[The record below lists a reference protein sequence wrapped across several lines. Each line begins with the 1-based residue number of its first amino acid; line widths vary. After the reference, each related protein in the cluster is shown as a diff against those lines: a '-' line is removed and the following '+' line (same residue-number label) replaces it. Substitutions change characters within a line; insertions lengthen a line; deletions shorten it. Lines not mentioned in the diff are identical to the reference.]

1 MTNRFLIACLFLCAL
16 PFTAI
21 AQKAKPAPTKAQTNT
36 TNDAEQHFARAVR
49 LHQAGELEA
58 AVREYQ
64 TFLAARPERV
74 EARSNLGAALARLG
88 RFQEAIEQ
96 YQRALTLDGKN
107 QAIRLNLA
115 LAYYKM
121 ARVAS
126 AAQELEQLVAE
137 QRENPKVTLLLA
149 DCYLQTGEYP
159 KVIALLTPY
168 ETTHR
173 TDSPEDR
180 ALAYLLGT
188 ALIREQRVNEGQVL
202 IERIL
207 RTGESAESHM
217 MMGMTHLIIGESGAA
232 VKEFEAAVKLNPKL
246 PMLNTA
252 YGKALAMT
260 GNTDRASEAF
270 RQELANH
277 PNDFEANLQ
286 LGVML
291 KQDQKPD
298 EALPYFERALL
309 VRPGEPNARFYIQTI
324 RVVQGKLPEALPEL
338 EKLVKDVPDFL
349 EAHVQL
355 ASVYY
360 RLKRKADGDR
370 EQATIAQLTAERQA
384 KQAGAKAADKE
395 NVKP

>member
-1 MTNRFLIACLFLCAL
+1 MKNRFFFVWLFCCVSSFLSL
-16 PFTAI
+16 
-21 AQKAKPAPTKAQTNT
+21 AQAARPAQNQPPA
-36 TNDAEQHFARAVR
+36 NDAEPRLARAVQ

-58 AVREYQ
+58 AIREYQ
-64 TFLAARPERV
+64 AFLAVRPERI

-88 RFQEAIEQ
+88 RYAEAVEQ
-96 YQRALTLDGKN
+96 YQRALTLDSAN

-115 LAYYKM
+115 LAFYKM
-121 ARVAS
+121 ARVG
-126 AAQELEQLVAE
+126 AAAKELEQLAAA
-137 QRENPKVTLLLA
+137 QRDNPKITLLLG
-149 DCYLQTGEYP
+149 DCYLQLGDYA
-159 KVIALLTPY
+159 KVITLLTPH
-168 ETTHR
+168 EPQHR
-173 TDSPEDR
+173 SDSAEDR

-188 ALIREQRVNEGQVL
+188 ALIRQERVTEGQVL

-207 RTGESAESHM
+207 RAGESAESHM
-217 MMGMTHLIIGESGAA
+217 MMGMTHLIIGESAQA
-232 VKEFEAAVKLNPKL
+232 VKEFEAAIKLNAKL
-246 PMLNTA
+246 PMLHTA
-252 YGKALAMT
+252 YGKALALL
-260 GNTDRASEAF
+260 GNTDHASAAYQ
-270 RQELANH
+270 QELAAN

-286 LGVML
+286 RGVLL

-324 RVVQGKLPEALPEL
+324 RIMQGKLTEALPEL
-338 EKLVKDVPDFL
+338 EKLTQEVPDFL

-370 EQATIAQLTAERQA
+370 EQAIIAKLNAERQA

-395 NVKP
+395 AGKP